1 MTIPFTDSELQKVF
15 SDFQLTLPALGQG
28 SFKVAYRGR
37 RGEDDIVIKIL
48 TEPLPVDLE
57 SADSV
62 PMPTRFSREI
72 EGMSLV
78 DSPYVVRLVET
89 PRKCILSGREYLW
102 YAEPFYSGGTLDQA
116 IANNGPG
123 EELSRSVLISM
134 LRAVDAMWSGASIVH
149 RDIKPG
155 NIVLDDNGD
164 PVLLDLG
171 IAYHND
177 LSPLT
182 DAFDASPRTNRYAA
196 PEQFELRRFAE
207 IDFRTD
213 LFQIGIVAFEALT
226 GKHPFWHPAID
237 PEEYLRRLS
246 SFGEVNFN
254 GIECSEDLRTVVTRL
269 LAPRPSQRYR
279 SVSIPLRALGATQ

>member
-1 MTIPFTDSELQKVF
+1 MSVPFADSELLRVF

-37 RGEDDIVIKIL
+37 REPDDIVIKIL

-57 SADSV
+57 SAESV
-62 PMPTRFSREI
+62 PLPTRFGREI
-72 EGMSLV
+72 EGMSQV
-78 DSPYVVRLVET
+78 DSPFVVRLVEP
-89 PRKCILSGREYLW
+89 PRKCILSGREYIW
-102 YAEPFYSGGTLDQA
+102 YAEPFYSGGTLEEA
-116 IANNGPG
+116 IEKSGGN
-123 EELSRSVLISM
+123 EELSRRLVVSL
-134 LRAVDAMWSGASIVH
+134 LRAVDAMWAGASIVH

-155 NIVLDDNGD
+155 NIVFDENDC
-164 PVLLDLG
+164 PILLDLG

-196 PEQFELRRFAE
+196 PEQFEMRRFAE

-226 GKHPFWHPAID
+226 GRHPFWHATIET
-237 PEEYLRRLS
+237 PEYFQKLG
-246 SFGEVNFN
+246 SFGLSNFD
-254 GIECSEDLRTVVTRL
+254 GINCGDDLKSVITRL

-279 SVSIPLRALGATQ
+279 SVAIPLRALGAAA